1 MKKVLFLLI
10 MIFSCSCM
18 NPLDSSKKYYY
29 NNSNANNRDI
39 NPIYPDL
46 DMPSYS
52 KDDASDPFN
61 SKEDW
66 NRIDYKFN
74 GNDLYDMLMKI
85 SFDVHTVPIYSFFI
99 PNDSRKWKKVKGSY
113 FEEYTFNASKDGNTT
128 ESPILPEPLPINPMT
143 VHRYGKNP
151 LVKYNGDYNSSER
164 IDRFFF
170 IRAEGD
176 AAVKLDNYLIAIDT
190 YSKYIFAYAKITKY
204 SDVFGQLLPTEFQA
218 IERYHLGY
226 KFYEYDPIGFIDEN
240 KNIILYQVYADDMTA
255 NSSEYVPRY
264 TGINGKAAEQ
274 IDKTTT
280 GHSPYAREAAKQ

>member
-1 MKKVLFLLI
+1 MKNNILFLVIILCL
-10 MIFSCSCM
+10 CSCM
-18 NPLDSSKKYYY
+18 SPFDSRYYY
-29 NNSNANNRDI
+29 NNANKPNKIYTDI
-39 NPIYPDL
+39 

-52 KDDASDPFN
+52 PDDKTDPFN
-61 SKEDW
+61 STEDW

-74 GNDLYDMLMKI
+74 GKELYNYFMKI
-85 SFDVHTVPIYSFFI
+85 SFDVHTVPTYSFFI
-99 PNDSRKWKKVKGSY
+99 PNDGRKWRKIKGSH
-113 FEEYTFNASKDGNTT
+113 FDEYTFNASRDGNTT
-128 ESPILPEPLPINPMT
+128 EAPLGDKPLVIDIKPMT

-151 LVKYNGDYNSSER
+151 LVQYDGVYNSSER

-170 IRAEGD
+170 IRAEGN
-176 AAVKLDNYLIAIDT
+176 AIVELDNYLIAIDT
-190 YSKYIFAYAKITKY
+190 YSKFIFAYAKITKY

-226 KFYEYDPIGFIDEN
+226 KFYEYDPIGFIDGN

-264 TGINGKAAEQ
+264 TGTDGKAAEQ

-280 GHSPYAREAAKQ
+280 GHSPYATEPAKK